1 MNDIFETNAYKIV
14 LGDLAYKMPISSLK
28 SMIGHPLA
36 AANAIEMVMACMIFE
51 RDKIPPTINQ
61 EVRDP
66 QCDLNY
72 VPNVAIDK
80 KVNMILK
87 TSSGFSG
94 IHSSLVMK
102 RYQEGR

>member
-1 MNDIFETNAYKIV
+1 M
-14 LGDLAYKMPISSLK
+14 GS
-28 SMIGHPLA
+28 
-36 AANAIEMVMACMIFE
+36 MIFE
-51 RDKIPPTINQ
+51 KNIIPPTINQ

-72 VPNVAIDK
+72 VPNKAIEK
-80 KVNMILK
+80 KVDIILK

-102 RYQEGR
+102 RYQEAR